1 MNTTAI
7 IRSDCNVTV
16 KKSQKNTRK
25 SIEKSL
31 IYLYAYTFGGKT
43 QKVIVENGNKKK
55 KNREIKKR
63 VKQINNKYNCCKKI
77 FP

>member
-1 MNTTAI
+1 MNTAAI
-7 IRSDCNVTV
+7 IRSDCHVTELPV
-16 KKSQKNTRK
+16 KKSQKKTRK

-55 KNREIKKR
+55 KTEKLKN
-63 VKQINNKYNCCKKI
+63 V
-77 FP
+77 